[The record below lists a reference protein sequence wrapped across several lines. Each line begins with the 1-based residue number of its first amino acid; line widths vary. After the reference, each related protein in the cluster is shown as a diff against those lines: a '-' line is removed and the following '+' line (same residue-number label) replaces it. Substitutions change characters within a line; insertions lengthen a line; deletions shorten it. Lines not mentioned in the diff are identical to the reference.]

1 MLTSSSTVA
10 SPFAIAVP
18 LREKHRLL
26 EGMFDE
32 FYALA
37 VAFLNSRKLLALP
50 LSPAAL
56 LALKG
61 FLKEGSVGS
70 VT

>member
-1 MLTSSSTVA
+1 
-10 SPFAIAVP
+10 
-18 LREKHRLL
+18 
-26 EGMFDE
+26 MFDE